1 MPEKR
6 QQSMTWQDRD
16 IVRFYARLTRSV
28 EERFGKDCVAS
39 CLSALR
45 KAAAEPVFTTEDDVD
60 AALVRFFRRLGFVDS
75 TDDMAL
81 FLTNFLALASES
93 IARPKNQI
101 FGLLRA
107 MTMGI
112 DGSAERPICSAT
124 PVCKE
129 CRLSKECEHF
139 NNPRKPE
146 MAVLPAAKKLLELN
160 GSTLSD
166 AELLAVLLFGD
177 RGTGT
182 ELLVK
187 ALFQRYGR
195 LRAIFNADPHEYAGL
210 KDINDSQVLRLAAVA
225 EMYRR
230 LLRER
235 RDQIDR
241 IVSAKDFYDRYA
253 PELRDYKIEAAVLVL
268 LDQKHGIMRDV
279 WFTHGSSNMTHV
291 AIPELLRPA
300 IRDAAPGL
308 ALVHNHPSGDPTP
321 SMADHDFTRR
331 LRTACDIVGIG
342 LVDHVVVTEGGY
354 FSFAEEGQLGK
365 L

>member
-1 MPEKR
+1 MA
-6 QQSMTWQDRD
+6 WQDRD

-28 EERFGKDCVAS
+28 EERFGKDAVAAY
-39 CLSALR
+39 LSILR
-45 KAAAEPVFTTEDDVD
+45 KAATEPAFSAEGDVD
-60 AALVRFFRRLGFVDS
+60 PALVRFFRRLGFVDS

-81 FLTNFLALASES
+81 FLTNFLELASDTVS
-93 IARPKNQI
+93 RPKSQI

-107 MTMGI
+107 MTVGI

-124 PVCKE
+124 PVCKG
-129 CRLSKECEHF
+129 CSLSRECEHF

-146 MAVLPAAKKLLELN
+146 MAVLPAAEKLLELS

-177 RGTGT
+177 KGTGT
-182 ELLVK
+182 EALVK
-187 ALFQRYGR
+187 SLFKRYGR
-195 LRAIFNADPHEYAGL
+195 MRAIFNADPHEYAGL

-225 EMYRR
+225 ETYRR

-241 IVSAKDFYDRYA
+241 IVSTKDFYDRYA

-279 WFTHGSSNMTHV
+279 WFTDGSSNMTHV
-291 AIPELLRPA
+291 GIPELLRPA
-300 IRDAAPGL
+300 IREAAPRL

-331 LRTACDIVGIG
+331 FRAACDIVGVA

-354 FSFAEEGQLGK
+354 FSFAEEGQLEK
-365 L
+365 K